1 MSDQQRRLGQY
12 PTPQWV
18 ADALVERHFADLGR
32 GDTVIEPSC
41 GPGRFL
47 QALPPE
53 VAAVGVE
60 LDPQLAALAAQL
72 TGRPIIH
79 GDFTTVELDV
89 EPTAIIGN
97 PPFQL
102 GLIDR
107 FLERAHTLL
116 PNEGRVGFILPAYA
130 FQTAARVAGYG
141 ERWSI
146 TQEFIPRNIYQGL
159 KLPLVFATFTKDRR
173 RALVGFALYREAT
186 EVQRLPRRV
195 HELLETATGSA
206 WKAVVQYALEQ
217 LGGEAPLEAI
227 YEVVAGCRPTENTAW
242 QAQVRKV
249 VRQAFRCT
257 GPARYALAA

>member
-1 MSDQQRRLGQY
+1 MNARRHQLGQY

-18 ADALVERHFADLGR
+18 ADALIERHFADLGT
-32 GDTVIEPSC
+32 GDLVLEPSC

-60 LDPQLAALAAQL
+60 LDPQLAALASQL

-79 GDFTTVELDV
+79 GDFTMVELDV
-89 EPTAIIGN
+89 EPTVIIGN
-97 PPFQL
+97 PPFRL
-102 GLIDR
+102 ALIDR
-107 FLERAHTLL
+107 FLDRAHALL
-116 PNEGRVGFILPAYA
+116 PDGGRAGFILPAYA
-130 FQTAARVAGYG
+130 FQTAARVAGYS
-141 ERWSI
+141 ERWSLA
-146 TQEFIPRNIYQGL
+146 QEFIPRNIYQGL

-173 RALVGFALYREAT
+173 RVLVGFALYRETA

-195 HELLETATGSA
+195 RELLETATGSA

-217 LGGEAPLEAI
+217 LGGEASLEAI
-227 YEVVAGCRPTENTAW
+227 YEVVAGCRPTENAAW

-249 VRQAFRCT
+249 VRQSFRCA

>member
-1 MSDQQRRLGQY
+1 MNDRRRLLGQY

-18 ADALVERHFADLGR
+18 ADALVERHFADLGA
-32 GDTVIEPSC
+32 GDTVLEPSC

-47 QALPPE
+47 QALPSS
-53 VAAVGVE
+53 VDAVGVE
-60 LDPQLAALAAQL
+60 LDPQLAALAEQV
-72 TGRPIIH
+72 TGRRVIA
-79 GDFTTVELDV
+79 GDFTTAEIDV

-102 GLIDR
+102 ALIDR
-107 FLERAHTLL
+107 FLDRAHALL
-116 PNEGRVGFILPAYA
+116 PEAGRVGFILPAYA

-141 ERWSI
+141 ERWSLV
-146 TQEFIPRNIYQGL
+146 QEFIPRNIYPGL
-159 KLPLVFATFTKDRR
+159 KLPLVFAMFTKDRR
-173 RALVGFALYREAT
+173 RVLVGFALYREAA

-195 HELLETATGSA
+195 RELLETATGSA

-217 LGGEAPLEAI
+217 LGGEAPLDAI
-227 YEVVAGCRPTENTAW
+227 YEVVAGCRPTDNTAW